1 MQKTFCCQNLECICM
16 TLVHTTP
23 FISHTRSNIIPGT
36 ATHGVG
42 MDRKHI
48 IFELSHMEEL

>member
-1 MQKTFCCQNLECICM
+1 MYMYDFSSYYSIYFSYK
-16 TLVHTTP
+16 
-23 FISHTRSNIIPGT
+23 RSNIIPGT
-36 ATHGVG
+36 ATNGVG